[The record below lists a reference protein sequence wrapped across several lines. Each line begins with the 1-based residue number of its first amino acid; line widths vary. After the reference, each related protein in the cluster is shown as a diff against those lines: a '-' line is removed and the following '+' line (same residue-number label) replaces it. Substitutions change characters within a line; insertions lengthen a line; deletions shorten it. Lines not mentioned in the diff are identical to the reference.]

1 MGLEGDCADQ
11 REAKT
16 SQCDVFK
23 ESAHLHLVTRTPQQ
37 TSSIFLQPTAI
48 YLQLHP
54 KNRIRKPFL
63 GVSGSVLF
71 FFIYIKIQLNTVK
84 IWVRYVSKKALKH
97 ITSEIILGFSIFIYF
112 HFEGFAKISYAA
124 IPVVRRKDEFL

>member
-23 ESAHLHLVTRTPQQ
+23 ESAYLHLVTRTPQQ

-48 YLQLHP
+48 HLQLHP
-54 KNRIRKPFL
+54 KNR
-63 GVSGSVLF
+63 SE
-71 FFIYIKIQLNTVK
+71 YISQILVK
-84 IWVRYVSKKALKH
+84 ICVKKSPEAH
-97 ITSEIILGFSIFIYF
+97 NLGDYFWFFNLYLFSF
-112 HFEGFAKISYAA
+112 
-124 IPVVRRKDEFL
+124 

>member
-23 ESAHLHLVTRTPQQ
+23 ESAYLHLVTRTPQQ

-48 YLQLHP
+48 HLQLHP
-54 KNRIRKPFL
+54 NNRIRKPFL
-63 GVSGSVLF
+63 GVSGAVLF

-84 IWVRYVSKKALKH
+84 YSESISQILVKICVKKSPEAH
-97 ITSEIILGFSIFIYF
+97 NLGDYFWFFNLYLFSF
-112 HFEGFAKISYAA
+112 
-124 IPVVRRKDEFL
+124 